1 MGALVPPW
9 YKEKATTEVDIIIAA
24 FFFGASMT
32 MAAFDFCK
40 AVRQTYKC
48 WRRNHRTNAYVV
60 MVWLVLTT
68 CIVTSI
74 TIWLFLRGKIPPR
87 CVRPTTPCV
96 APKGPADRNLMSQY
110 LLFRRHAYVLPRPML
125 ALLWRWLTW
134 SHERAVLL
142 WVTQARRHFSAVFE
156 LHR

>member
-1 MGALVPPW
+1 
-9 YKEKATTEVDIIIAA
+9 VDLIIAA

-40 AVRQTYKC
+40 AVRQSYKC
-48 WRRNHRTNAYVV
+48 WRRNHRTNAYIV

-87 CVRPTTPCV
+87 CVRPTTPCA
-96 APKGPADRNLMSQY
+96 APKAQLMEIRCRSIY
-110 LLFRRHAYVLPRPML
+110 YFVGMRVSCLGLCLL
-125 ALLWRWLTW
+125 
-134 SHERAVLL
+134 S
-142 WVTQARRHFSAVFE
+142 SDGG
-156 LHR
+156 